1 MVPGMVRSLFWWLL
15 VLTISVRAGDAWT
28 DPGNPVR
35 VVFQGARLDLWSL
48 RPVAVPALPV
58 VTGQDWVDQPV
69 DQFIL
74 QRLEAA
80 GLAPAPEADR
90 RTLARRLAYLLTGL
104 PPDERVL
111 AEFCQD
117 NSPGAYGRLVDVF
130 LASPDFGIHWARM
143 WLDTVRYSDSNGYD
157 WDEFRPSAWRY
168 RDYVVRAF
176 QQDKPFDRFIRE
188 QLAGD
193 ELVEGAPENEAAQDS
208 LIATGFLRMGPQDNS
223 AKLFGEEH
231 RARAAIEADLAET
244 TATAFLGMTMRCC
257 RCHDHKT
264 DPLTHED
271 HYRLRAF
278 FAGVKLRDDLP
289 VDLAPQQEVVRRSQE
304 QADAAITTAEQEKQ
318 AVLAKVKERLAL
330 SSKKQPGEIDD
341 KAARKSLTDGEKGEM
356 DRQDGVIRQAQET
369 RKEFTIALGVSED
382 REKPL
387 AVPVLSGGDPD
398 QPKQPVEPGV
408 FTAFRAEPEDL
419 TAGGSRR
426 ASRRL
431 ALADWL
437 VAPDNPL
444 TARVIV
450 NRLWQQCF
458 GEGLV
463 GTADDFGYTGT
474 RPTHPELLDWLAG
487 RFVREGWSVKRM
499 VRLLVTSAA
508 WRQSA
513 WVGGEAAL
521 ARGMAVDAP
530 AVRLWHAR
538 PRRLTAE
545 QVRDSLLSVAGRL
558 TGEVAGPPVWPELPP
573 EVLQANPA
581 FLDDNPEKTKGWYP
595 SNPEQLHVRSLR
607 LIQKRSVKIPFM
619 ETFDQPDNFESCTRR
634 MESTGAPQALTLMNH
649 PLTAAVAKAAAER
662 IRREAGENPEAQLA
676 RAFTLILQ
684 RPPAAGETEIC
695 LPLLRQRSLAE
706 VCRVLLNTS
715 EFLVVD

>member
-1 MVPGMVRSLFWWLL
+1 MVRLL
-15 VLTISVRAGDAWT
+15 CCCLMGLSISVRAGDGWT

-35 VVFQGARLDLWSL
+35 AVFKGARLDLWSL
-48 RPVAVPALPV
+48 QPVRMSPLPSV
-58 VTGQDWVDQPV
+58 SRQDWARHPV
-69 DQFIL
+69 DRFVL

-80 GLAPAPEADR
+80 GLAPAPAADR
-90 RTLARRLAYLLTGL
+90 RTLARRLAYVLTGL
-104 PPDERVL
+104 PPEERVL
-111 AEFCQD
+111 SEFCQD
-117 NSPGAYGRLVDVF
+117 DTPGAYERLVNAF
-130 LASPDFGIHWARM
+130 LDSPDYGIHWARM

-176 QQDKPFDRFIRE
+176 HHDKPFDQFIRE

-193 ELVEGAPENEAAQDS
+193 ELVAGAPADQAGQDR
-208 LIATGFLRMGPQDNS
+208 LIATGYLRMGPQDNS

-244 TATAFLGMTMRCC
+244 TATAFLGMTLRCC

-278 FAGVKLRDDLP
+278 FSGVKLRDDLP
-289 VDLAPQQEVVRRSQE
+289 IDLAPEQQLIRASQE
-304 QADAAITTAEQEKQ
+304 AGDAVISAAEKEKQ
-318 AVLAKVKERLAL
+318 SVMAKAKERLAGTTN
-330 SSKKQPGEIDD
+330 KKPGEIGD
-341 KAARKSLTDGEKGEM
+341 KEVRESLTELEKAGASRWDG
-356 DRQDGVIRQAQET
+356 IISQAKAG
-369 RKEFTIALGVSED
+369 RRAYTIALGVSED

-387 AVPVLSGGDPD
+387 PVPVLSAGDPD
-398 QPKQPVEPGV
+398 QPKQTVGPGV
-408 FTAFRAEPEDL
+408 FTIFRSEPEDL
-419 TAGGSRR
+419 TAGGSRPS
-426 ASRRL
+426 SRRL
-431 ALADWL
+431 ALADWI

-444 TARVIV
+444 TARVLV
-450 NRLWQQCF
+450 NRIWQQCF
-458 GEGLV
+458 GAGLV

-487 RFVREGWSVKRM
+487 QLVRDGWSVKRL

-513 WVGGEAAL
+513 WVADQAAL

-530 AVRLWHAR
+530 GSLLWKAR
-538 PRRLTAE
+538 PRRLAAE
-545 QVRDSLLSVAGRL
+545 EVRDSLLRVADQL
-558 TGEVAGPPVWPELPP
+558 TGEASGPSVWPELPP

-581 FLDDNPEKTKGWYP
+581 FLDDNAEKTKGWYP
-595 SNPEQLHVRSLR
+595 SPPEQLHVRSLR

-649 PLTAAVAKAAAER
+649 PLTAEVAKAAAAR
-662 IRREAGENPEAQLA
+662 ISREAGETPEARIT
-676 RAFTLILQ
+676 RAFTVILQ
-684 RPPAAGETEIC
+684 RPPAPGEIETC
-695 LPLLRQRSLAE
+695 LPLLRDRSLAE

-715 EFLVVD
+715 EFLVVE

>member
-1 MVPGMVRSLFWWLL
+1 MVRFLL
-15 VLTISVRAGDAWT
+15 CCLMGLTFSVRAGDAWT
-28 DPGNPVR
+28 DAGNPVR
-35 VVFQGARLDLWSL
+35 VLFKGARLDLWSL
-48 RPVAVPALPV
+48 RPVVVPGLPEV
-58 VTGQDWVDQPV
+58 VAKDWVRQPV
-69 DQFIL
+69 DHFVL
-74 QRLEAA
+74 QQLQAA

-90 RTLARRLAYLLTGL
+90 RTLARRLAYILTGL
-104 PPDERVL
+104 PPEERVL

-117 NSPGAYGRLVDVF
+117 GSPGAYERLVDTF

-193 ELVEGAPENEAAQDS
+193 EMVEGAPVVAAEQDS

-244 TATAFLGMTMRCC
+244 TATAFLGMTLRCC

-278 FAGVKLRDDLP
+278 FAGVKLKDDLP
-289 VDLAPQQEVVRRSQE
+289 IDLAPEQEVIRRSQE
-304 QADAAITTAEQEKQ
+304 QADAIAAKAEEEKQ
-318 AVLAKVKERLAL
+318 TVLTKARERLAL
-330 SSKKQPGEIDD
+330 TAEKKPEEIDD
-341 KAARKSLTDGEKGEM
+341 KEARTFLTAEEKAEWQ
-356 DRQDGVIRQAQET
+356 RQDEAIRQAKEG
-369 RKEFTIALGVSED
+369 RKGFTMALGVSED
-382 REKPL
+382 REKAL

-408 FTAFRAEPEDL
+408 FTAFRPEPEDL
-419 TAGGSRR
+419 TAGGSRP

-437 VAPDNPL
+437 VAGDNPL

-463 GTADDFGYTGT
+463 GTADDFGFTGT

-487 RFVREGWSVKRM
+487 RFVREGWSVKRL
-499 VRLLVTSAA
+499 VRLLVTSAT

-513 WVGGEAAL
+513 WLGDEVAL

-530 AVRLWHAR
+530 AAWLWHAR

-545 QVRDSLLSVAGRL
+545 QVRDSLLGVAGQL
-558 TGEVAGPPVWPELPP
+558 TGAAAGPPVWPELPP

-581 FLDDNPEKTKGWYP
+581 FLDDNAEKTKGWYP
-595 SNPEQLHVRSLR
+595 SAPEQLHVRSLR

-634 MESTGAPQALTLMNH
+634 LESTGAPQALTLMNH
-649 PLTAAVAKAAAER
+649 PLTAEVAKSVAER
-662 IRREAGENPEAQLA
+662 ILREAGDKPEAQIT

-684 RPPAAGETEIC
+684 RLPAAGEIETC
-695 LPLLRQRSLAE
+695 LPLWRDRSLAE